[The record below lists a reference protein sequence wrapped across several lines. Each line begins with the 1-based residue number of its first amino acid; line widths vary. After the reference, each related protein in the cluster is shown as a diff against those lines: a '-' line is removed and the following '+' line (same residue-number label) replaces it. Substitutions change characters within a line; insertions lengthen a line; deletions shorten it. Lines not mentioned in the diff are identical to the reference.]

1 METVI
6 PCVLMRG
13 GTSRGPFFL
22 GDWLP
27 ADPAERDRLLLLAMG
42 SPHALQVD
50 GLGGGNSLTSK
61 VAIVSR
67 PTRPDC
73 DIDYLFAQV
82 SVDRATVDTRPNC
95 GNMLSGAAPFAIDEG
110 LIAAGNG
117 VTSVRVH
124 NVNTGAVIEAVV
136 QTPGGRLTYE
146 GDTRI
151 DGVPGAAAP
160 VRLNFLDAWGAV
172 TGSVFPTGHRQEWV
186 DGIAVTLID
195 AAMPMVLMRA
205 ADFGLTG
212 QETPAQLDGNAGLL
226 ERMERIRVVAGAR
239 MGLGDVRNSVIP
251 KPVLLAPGSATRHA
265 PPSAAMAMPAL
276 SVQSRYFTPRACH
289 RAHAAT
295 GAVGVASAFLM
306 PGTVAH
312 DCGGPPLQAGYR
324 TVRIEHP
331 SGVMEIDVD
340 LDAASG
346 VVRAAGLVRTARK
359 IMRGL
364 LYVPGHYAV
373 AGVMPV
379 QAVA

>member
-1 METVI
+1 MPHMETVI

-67 PTRPDC
+67 SSRADC

-82 SVDRATVDTRPNC
+82 SVDRASVDTRPNC

-110 LIAAGNG
+110 LIAARDGM
-117 VTSVRVH
+117 TAVRVH

-136 QTPGGRLTYE
+136 QTPGGRITYE

-151 DGVPGAAAP
+151 DGVPGTAAP
-160 VRLNFLDAWGAV
+160 VRLNFQDAWGAV
-172 TGSVFPTGHRQEWV
+172 TGRLFPTGNRLEMIE
-186 DGIAVTLID
+186 GLPVTLID

-205 ADFGLTG
+205 EDFGLRG
-212 QETPAQLDGNAGLL
+212 DETAAQLDGNAVLL
-226 ERMERIRVVAGAR
+226 ERIARIRLEAGAR
-239 MGLGDVRNSVIP
+239 MGLGDVSNSVIP
-251 KPVLLAPGSATRHA
+251 KPVLLAPGDNSASIR
-265 PPSAAMAMPAL
+265 
-276 SVQSRYFTPRACH
+276 SRYFTPHACH
-289 RAHAAT
+289 RSHAAT
-295 GAVGVASAFLM
+295 GAVGVASAFFM
-306 PGTVAH
+306 PDTVAH
-312 DCGGPPLQAGYR
+312 LCGGPEVQDGYR

-331 SGVMEIDVD
+331 SGGMDIDVA
-340 LDAASG
+340 LDVSSG
-346 VVRAAGLVRTARK
+346 LVRAAGLVRTARK
-359 IMRGL
+359 IMKGM
-364 LYVPGHYAV
+364 LYVPGQYQISGQLLQREA
-373 AGVMPV
+373 A
-379 QAVA
+379 